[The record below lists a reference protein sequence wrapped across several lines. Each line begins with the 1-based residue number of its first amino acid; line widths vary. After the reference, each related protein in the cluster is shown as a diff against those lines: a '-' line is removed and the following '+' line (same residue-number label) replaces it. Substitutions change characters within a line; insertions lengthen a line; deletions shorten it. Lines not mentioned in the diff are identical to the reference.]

1 MNNIVDQLINSLF
14 DVKDDAGYAVLD
26 EIDASSPDIFKN
38 VKKDFIAELRAF
50 CADFSTEIS
59 DVRNFYDS
67 LDKELQEEIQIAIGK
82 PSCNGK
88 TTFFYPF
95 DNPQLL
101 DFEAIRIHLTNIL
114 AANNDDAGTRL
125 NATSLK
131 YLLLN
136 ASSLVRMRLTYKFI
150 DQYANA
156 LIKLKKKKED
166 SSGKTLKEL
175 LREYAEQFYPPQ
187 LFAGQFVDESYFY
200 NEMEKFF
207 RHIRKYIK
215 QIKILLEYL

>member
-101 DFEAIRIHLTNIL
+101 DFEA
-114 AANNDDAGTRL
+114 
-125 NATSLK
+125 
-131 YLLLN
+131 LLLN

-156 LIKLKKKKED
+156 LIKLKKED

>member
-101 DFEAIRIHLTNIL
+101 DFL
-114 AANNDDAGTRL
+114 
-125 NATSLK
+125 S
-131 YLLLN
+131 
-136 ASSLVRMRLTYKFI
+136 V
-150 DQYANA
+150 
-156 LIKLKKKKED
+156 
-166 SSGKTLKEL
+166 
-175 LREYAEQFYPPQ
+175 
-187 LFAGQFVDESYFY
+187 
-200 NEMEKFF
+200 
-207 RHIRKYIK
+207 
-215 QIKILLEYL
+215 

>member
-156 LIKLKKKKED
+156 LIKLKKE
-166 SSGKTLKEL
+166 KTLKEL

>member
-1 MNNIVDQLINSLF
+1 MIRSCR
-14 DVKDDAGYAVLD
+14 
-26 EIDASSPDIFKN
+26 
-38 VKKDFIAELRAF
+38 KKSRLPSVNLHA
-50 CADFSTEIS
+50 TE
-59 DVRNFYDS
+59 
-67 LDKELQEEIQIAIGK
+67 K
-82 PSCNGK
+82 P
-88 TTFFYPF
+88 
-95 DNPQLL
+95 PQLL

-156 LIKLKKKKED
+156 LIKLKKED

>member
-131 YLLLN
+131 YLVLN

-156 LIKLKKKKED
+156 LIKLKKDD